1 MIHGMMMQ
9 ERNIYKDVPIALIK
23 GYILNRIDD
32 IDEKTLTRVYETL
45 SSNTCLQKTKENCI
59 NIIVNKEH
67 DWN

>member
-45 SSNTCLQKTKENCI
+45 SSNTCLQKTKENLFI
-59 NIIVNKEH
+59 FQY
-67 DWN
+67 